1 MEHIPINKKNKG
13 LLNYISSSEKIYT
26 KVISPNFEL
35 KYNVSVE
42 EPRKRLRKIIR
53 YSGPDSKKETLFIW
67 PEGVFTGYNYEE
79 LNRFKH
85 LIKNNFSKKHL
96 IMFGV
101 NTFNDE
107 TDEYFN
113 SLVVINND
121 FKILYKY
128 DKKISSFW
136 RIFTI

>member
-1 MEHIPINKKNKG
+1 
-13 LLNYISSSEKIYT
+13 
-26 KVISPNFEL
+26 
-35 KYNVSVE
+35 
-42 EPRKRLRKIIR
+42 
-53 YSGPDSKKETLFIW
+53 
-67 PEGVFTGYNYEE
+67 
-79 LNRFKH
+79 
-85 LIKNNFSKKHL
+85 
-96 IMFGV
+96 MFGV